1 MLGIMLCIGQAT
13 RQKSYMY
20 VTPCSCLT
28 TCRTCS
34 VGHARW
40 WNGSNTLKQ
49 HPAVSLIII
58 TPTPPIF
65 NTHVYLCDAYN
76 FTSSTSIWVEQSPP
90 HSSPAIPHLE
100 DHPTSEPIQKTHNL
114 IDPEELA
121 TSPGI
126 ETFETIEEPTCPGLS
141 VDLRGSLKARPPRRP
156 PSQVSCGRC
165 AEGGRKRWNGEKNG
179 GVVGHTRFLSTI

>member
-1 MLGIMLCIGQAT
+1 MYIFAFRVCTCYFINIFIFIYDMLGIMLCIGQAT

-20 VTPCSCLT
+20 VTLCTCLI

-65 NTHVYLCDAYN
+65 NTHVYLCDVYN

-90 HSSPAIPHLE
+90 HSSPAIPWRI
-100 DHPTSEPIQKTHNL
+100 TPI
-114 IDPEELA
+114 
-121 TSPGI
+121 
-126 ETFETIEEPTCPGLS
+126 
-141 VDLRGSLKARPPRRP
+141 
-156 PSQVSCGRC
+156 
-165 AEGGRKRWNGEKNG
+165 RKRYRKPIIWLSRWPRGIG
-179 GVVGHTRFLSTI
+179 DFTRHTLW